1 MPRKVTPHLAA
12 EIRRRAA
19 AGDSLREIGRSLGLS
34 PNTCKAALGA
44 PQRPA
49 TPAPAPPEPSAA
61 ELELEAAAEPAEPLT
76 VETLGAD
83 LAQQLAELRRDARR
97 ARRAGDDVTLARVQR
112 SLTTLTIVAARLAR
126 AAPLEAGIVQL
137 RAEDIKRAADE
148 CREKLR
154 TLIERERARAE
165 KGTP

>member
-49 TPAPAPPEPSAA
+49 APPPPVPPA
-61 ELELEAAAEPAEPLT
+61 ELEAELEAATEPAEPYT
-76 VETLGAD
+76 TETLGAD
-83 LAQQLAELRRDARR
+83 LAQQIAELRSDARR
-97 ARRAGDDVTLARVQR
+97 ARKSGDEVTLARVQR
-112 SLTTLTIVAARLAR
+112 NLTTLAVIAARLAR
-126 AAPLEAGIVQL
+126 AAPLEQGIVQL

-154 TLIERERARAE
+154 TLIEHARAE